1 MYKKLK
7 EKEGRIPE
15 KELSIESESKED
27 VDSERSL
34 EIVLDKIKIQK
45 EEFLRASEFEP
56 NLLNVQD
63 QA

>member
-1 MYKKLK
+1 MMTKKVLDK
-7 EKEGRIPE
+7 KGPK
-15 KELSIESESKED
+15 KELSIDSESKED

-45 EEFLRASEFEP
+45 EEILRATEFEP